1 MQTSSEIIPL
11 FSSPVYC
18 AVDDTLPDVISKVE
32 DLEYQSYSKN
42 YNGGSQS
49 VNQNVIADLPEVM
62 HFLEPHVKEYIYGTM
77 GIDEKYI
84 IDIPCSWINC
94 HQHLES
100 AHEHAHRNS
109 MYSGIVYLKTHP
121 NCGDL
126 VFTNYK
132 YHTLDPDRVSYN
144 VFNSP
149 RWTLQPVDGMVVIFP
164 SELVHSV
171 QPNQD
176 TNRRYSLAFNL
187 MIRGE
192 YGHATSYLT
201 L

>member
-1 MQTSSEIIPL
+1 MQISSEIIPL

-18 AVDDTLPDVISKVE
+18 AVGDNLPYVIDDVE
-32 DLEYQSYSKN
+32 NLEYQQKEQWR
-42 YNGGSQS
+42 GSQS
-49 VNQNVIADLPEVM
+49 VNQNVIADLPEIM
-62 HFLEPHVKEYIYGTM
+62 DFIEPHVKEYIYGTM

-84 IDIPCSWINC
+84 IDIQCSWINC
-94 HQHLES
+94 HDHLES

-109 MYSGIVYLKTHP
+109 MFSGIVYLKTNP
-121 NCGDL
+121 KCGGL
-126 VFTNYK
+126 VFTNHK
-132 YHTLDPDRVSYN
+132 YHTLDPDRVSFN
-144 VFNSP
+144 VYNSP

-164 SELVHSV
+164 SDLVHSV

-192 YGHATSYLT
+192 YGQATSHLT